1 MQAKVKDA
9 ILKTAGYPE
18 SGSIAELADAMA
30 EAVVN
35 IDKPEPVREVK
46 KFEVEK
52 ETRTIQGGAEIQFQG
67 TTLELLRISVVCFC
81 LAAAAL
87 IKFTASL

>member
-1 MQAKVKDA
+1 MDKAKVKDA
-9 ILKTAGYPE
+9 ILKTAVYPE
-18 SGSIAELADAMA
+18 SGLIADLADAMA

-52 ETRTIQGGAEIQFQG
+52 ETRTIQ
-67 TTLELLRISVVCFC
+67 
-81 LAAAAL
+81 
-87 IKFTASL
+87 ASETR